1 MTGRGE
7 TSLGVAPSL
16 WNVKLSPMLFT
27 QKYQWVLNYKTN
39 NIGEEVEK
47 ENNILAFGNRFEG
60 MRRNFSENSWLSV
73 ENATPSKRSCKRYL
87 FNNVHYLSAN
97 F

>member
-1 MTGRGE
+1 M
-7 TSLGVAPSL
+7 
-16 WNVKLSPMLFT
+16 
-27 QKYQWVLNYKTN
+27 
-39 NIGEEVEK
+39 GEEVEK

-73 ENATPSKRSCKRYL
+73 EIFISASKRSCKRYL

-97 F
+97 VLTNLSKQWELKANASYANNAMRKRKMVKPSE